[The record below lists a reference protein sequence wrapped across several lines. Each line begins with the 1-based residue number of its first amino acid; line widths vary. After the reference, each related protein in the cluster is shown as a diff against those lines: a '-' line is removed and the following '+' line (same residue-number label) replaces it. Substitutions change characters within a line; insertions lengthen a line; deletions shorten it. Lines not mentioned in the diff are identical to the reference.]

1 MKELSSPLHML
12 YISLFSTDAQQLLV
26 SDEVLPEQRDQE
38 DLHQLPH
45 IKEEE
50 EEEAWS
56 DQEDE
61 QRPGPQEADLTE
73 FTFSP
78 EPVKSEDD
86 NDDEEKPQCSQ
97 LRRTAEKRGS
107 GCLKADEEDCGG
119 PEPARNFDPD
129 TILKRRRR
137 SCLNLRQM
145 AGRTGRRRPE
155 DLRQVYTVRGEERGP
170 GSASLPSS
178 ERAAPFGRRR
188 RLRKDDGNQTGAKP
202 FRFAPNSSSRSQE
215 IRFSCSVCQK
225 IFQRKINLST
235 HMRIHTGEKPHSCSV
250 CGKGFAHRPNLT
262 SHLRGHTGEKPFPCS
277 V

>member
-26 SDEVLPEQRDQE
+26 SDEVLPQQRDQE

-155 DLRQVYTVRGEERGP
+155 DLRQVYTVRFPSVVRNVVLEARHFPPLNELPPSAAGGVCGRTMETKRERNRLDSLRIP
-170 GSASLPSS
+170 RHVHKKYAS
-178 ERAAPFGRRR
+178 AAPFV
-188 RLRKDDGNQTGAKP
+188 RKY
-202 FRFAPNSSSRSQE
+202 
-215 IRFSCSVCQK
+215 FS
-225 IFQRKINLST
+225 
-235 HMRIHTGEKPHSCSV
+235 
-250 CGKGFAHRPNLT
+250 GK
-262 SHLRGHTGEKPFPCS
+262 
-277 V
+277 